1 MTKPRILI
9 IIEDEFLIAPEL
21 EARLKSLGYAVVRI
35 GCHWWATGGGVK
47 QRCNSGAYR
56 WTRSPHRDV
65 IGAQAPLG
73 EQLLHVAIRK

>member
-35 GCHWWATGGGVK
+35 GCHWWASGGGVTAGLD
-47 QRCNSGAYR
+47 RH
-56 WTRSPHRDV
+56 TV
-65 IGAQAPLG
+65 TLIGAQAPLG